1 MESGTALTGKGSERG
16 MRDKTTV
23 RIGLNFAEV
32 LGVVFIALRLCGV
45 IDWPWVWVLAPIW
58 MPIGLYGLVFLIVVI
73 WAKLKDRKERQVK
86 WNG

>member
-1 MESGTALTGKGSERG
+1 

-23 RIGLNFAEV
+23 RIEINFAEV

-58 MPIGLYGLVFLIVVI
+58 VPIGLWILAVLIAFI
-73 WAKLKDRKERQVK
+73 WEMLKDRKDVEK
-86 WNG
+86 

>member
-1 MESGTALTGKGSERG
+1 MK
-16 MRDKTTV
+16 DKTTV

-58 MPIGLYGLVFLIVVI
+58 VPIGLWLLAVLIAIIV
-73 WAKLKDRKERQVK
+73 AARKRR
-86 WNG
+86 

>member
-1 MESGTALTGKGSERG
+1 

-58 MPIGLYGLVFLIVVI
+58 VPICLWLLAVLI
-73 WAKLKDRKERQVK
+73 AFFMAARKRR
-86 WNG
+86 

>member
-1 MESGTALTGKGSERG
+1 

-58 MPIGLYGLVFLIVVI
+58 VPIGLWLLAVLIAFI
-73 WAKLKDRKERQVK
+73 WAMMKDRKDVEK
-86 WNG
+86 

>member
-1 MESGTALTGKGSERG
+1 

-58 MPIGLYGLVFLIVVI
+58 VPIGLWLLAVLIAFI
-73 WAKLKDRKERQVK
+73 CAMLKDRKDVEK
-86 WNG
+86 

>member
-1 MESGTALTGKGSERG
+1 
-16 MRDKTTV
+16 MRDKTTA

-45 IDWPWVWVLAPIW
+45 IGWPWVWVLAPIW

>member
-1 MESGTALTGKGSERG
+1 

-58 MPIGLYGLVFLIVVI
+58 VPICLWLLAVLIAFI
-73 WAKLKDRKERQVK
+73 CAMLKDRKDVEK
-86 WNG
+86 

>member
-23 RIGLNFAEV
+23 RIGINFAEV

-58 MPIGLYGLVFLIVVI
+58 VPIGLWLLAVLIAFIV
-73 WAKLKDRKERQVK
+73 AARKRR
-86 WNG
+86 